1 MPGTQH
7 EWQWWENEA
16 ESPRASDTYR
26 DIAYNMDDANGTV
39 ADDFLNDIEPI
50 ASRIPYMTTPGN
62 HETDE
67 SYSYKTCMPSLLRRT
82 IFRRRKN

>member
-26 DIAYNMDDANGTV
+26 DIET
-39 ADDFLNDIEPI
+39 LRE
-50 ASRIPYMTTPGN
+50 RIRALRQSGPDREHAGPGLTQTEEEAPQRETPWL
-62 HETDE
+62 E
-67 SYSYKTCMPSLLRRT
+67 SSTLEA
-82 IFRRRKN
+82 